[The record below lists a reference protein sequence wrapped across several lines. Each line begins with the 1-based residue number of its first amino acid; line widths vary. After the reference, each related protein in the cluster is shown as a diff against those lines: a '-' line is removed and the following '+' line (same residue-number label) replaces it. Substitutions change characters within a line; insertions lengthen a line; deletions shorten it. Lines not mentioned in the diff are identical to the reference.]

1 MKELTKR
8 QHAVVNYIQSY
19 IQDHGYPPTIREI
32 GKNFGISVKAAFDH
46 VRALKKKGII
56 RISESRS
63 RAIEIIH
70 ETFIPKPEGVSIPLL
85 GNITAGQPLFAEE
98 NLDRMLTVPTDMLKK
113 GKDYYA
119 LRVQGDSMIHA
130 GIFDGDIAVIRH
142 DQQADN
148 GDIIAAR
155 VHEESVTLK
164 RFFRENNRIRLQA
177 ENPEFPPLYTQE
189 VQILGILQMIIRD
202 YS

>member
-1 MKELTKR
+1 MKNLTSR
-8 QHAVVNYIQSY
+8 QQSVVNYIQSY
-19 IQDHGYPPTIREI
+19 ISDHGYPPTIREI
-32 GKNFGISVKAAFDH
+32 GKNFEISVKAAFDH

-70 ETFIPKPEGVSIPLL
+70 ETYMPRPEGVSIPLL
-85 GNITAGQPLFAEE
+85 GNITAGNPLFAEE
-98 NLDRMLTVPTDMLKK
+98 NLDRMLTVPIDMLQE

-119 LRVQGDSMIHA
+119 LTVKGDSMINA
-130 GIFDGDIAVIRH
+130 GIFEGDIAVIRYE
-142 DQQADN
+142 QQADN
-148 GDIIAAR
+148 GEIVAAR
-155 VHEESVTLK
+155 VNEESVTLK

-177 ENPEFPPLYTQE
+177 ENTEYPPLYTQE
-189 VQILGILQMIIRD
+189 IQILGILQMIIRD